1 MAPPRNLLRLFDHNP
16 PPREFVTDLFCDRE
30 EPMELGLSTLAGLPE
45 CAEILAVYGETRAG
59 KSHFV
64 RVLLDKLERREGR
77 ARVET
82 INANNRGVAR
92 AVLQDIFL
100 ALWRVLN
107 EEVRGVVAADQRA
120 AFEEFLADLDERRA
134 LVTQEVAERS
144 DEASDSVGTAVE
156 AGLGAKVGALEVKL
170 GDRTEQRT
178 ASSARRVRRAP
189 GEAELVEY
197 IRDALDA
204 LRQHQV
210 DRPLVLL
217 VDDLDLLHRRGRE
230 GSEESSRLVDRLKP
244 IAEHPQIL
252 VIVTVRA
259 AYFNGRDKD
268 FNDFVRL
275 RLLGDDDLREVYRR
289 HVALFHEG
297 VEVFDAAALDV
308 LVRAAKGR
316 VGMFLKS
323 CRDVSRFH
331 ASRLRR
337 GLAVGLDGIEAFVRA
352 ELEELRQNPDS
363 LHLVPALE
371 RALENG
377 QLEVELTADLQDTPL
392 LYSVLHPVPGQPH
405 RYAISP
411 LWAAALRPKKDLPS

>member
-1 MAPPRNLLRLFDHNP
+1 MPAKNLLRLFDHNP
-16 PPREFVTDLFCDRE
+16 PPREFITELFCGRD

-64 RVLLDKLERREGR
+64 RVLLDRLERREGR
-77 ARVET
+77 VRVEA
-82 INANNRGVAR
+82 INANNRGAAR

-100 ALWRVLN
+100 ALWRILH
-107 EEVRGVVAADQRA
+107 EEVRGVVGPSQRA
-120 AFEEFLADLDERRA
+120 GFEAFLDDLERRRA
-134 LVTQEVAERS
+134 LVTQEIVERS
-144 DEASDSVGTAVE
+144 DEASGSVATSAE
-156 AGLGAKVGALEVKL
+156 AGLSLKL
-170 GDRTEQRT
+170 GGVE
-178 ASSARRVRRAP
+178 ARVGERAELRAGSGSRQVQRAP
-189 GEAELVEY
+189 GEAELVEF

-230 GSEESSRLVDRLKP
+230 GSEESARLVDRLKP
-244 IAEHPQIL
+244 IAEHPQVL

-275 RLLGDDDLREVYRR
+275 RLLGDDDLRAVYRR

-297 VEVFDAAALDV
+297 VEVFDDEALDV

-331 ASRLRR
+331 AAQLRR
-337 GLAVGLDGIEAFVRA
+337 RVAVGVDGVRA
-352 ELEELRQNPDS
+352 YVRSELDELRQNPDS
-363 LHLVPALE
+363 LHVVPALE
-371 RALENG
+371 RALEAG
-377 QLEVELTADLQDTPL
+377 QLELEVTADLQDTPL
-392 LYSVLHPVPGQPH
+392 LYTVLHPVPGQPD

-411 LWAAALRPKKDLPS
+411 LWAAALRPRAEGGA

>member
-1 MAPPRNLLRLFDHNP
+1 MPPRNLLRLFDHNP
-16 PPREFVTDLFCDRE
+16 PPREFVTALFCDRE

-45 CAEILAVYGETRAG
+45 CSEILAVYGETRAG

-64 RVLLDKLERREGR
+64 RVLLDKLVRREGR
-77 ARVET
+77 VRVELV
-82 INANNRGVAR
+82 NANNRGAAR
-92 AVLQDIFL
+92 AVLQDVFL
-100 ALWRVLN
+100 ALWRILH
-107 EEVRGVVAADQRA
+107 EEVRGVVGPSQRA
-120 AFEEFLADLDERRA
+120 HFDAFLDDMELRRA
-134 LVTQEVAERS
+134 LVTMEVAEHSEERS
-144 DEASDSVGTAVE
+144 ESTSASAE
-156 AGLGAKVGALEVKL
+156 AGAGVKAGPFEAKL
-170 GDRTEQRT
+170 GERTEARTGSGQRRVQRT
-178 ASSARRVRRAP
+178 P
-189 GEAELVEY
+189 GEGELVEY

-230 GSEESSRLVDRLKP
+230 GSEESARLVDRLKP
-244 IAEHPQIL
+244 VAEHPQVL

-275 RLLGDDDLREVYRR
+275 RLIGDDDLRAVYRR
-289 HVALFHEG
+289 HVELFHEG
-297 VEVFDAAALDV
+297 VEVFDGPALDV

-331 ASRLRR
+331 ASGLRR
-337 GLAVGLDGIEAFVRA
+337 GVAVGLDGVEGFVRS

-363 LHLVPALE
+363 LHVVPALE
-371 RALENG
+371 RALEGG
-377 QLEVELTADLQDTPL
+377 QLEVEIAADLQDTPL
-392 LYSVLHPVPGQPH
+392 LYSVLHPVPGQPT

-411 LWAAALRPKKDLPS
+411 LWAAALRPRRAPTP

>member
-1 MAPPRNLLRLFDHNP
+1 MPPKNLLRLFDHNP
-16 PPREFVTDLFCDRE
+16 PPREFVSELLCDRE

-45 CAEILAVYGETRAG
+45 CSEILAVYGETRAG

-64 RVLLDKLERREGR
+64 RALLDRLERREGR
-77 ARVET
+77 VRVEV

-100 ALWRVLN
+100 SLWRILN
-107 EEVRGVVAADQRA
+107 EEVRGVVSPSERA
-120 AFEEFLADLDERRA
+120 HFDAFLDDLEARRS
-134 LVTQEVAERS
+134 LVTQEFSERS
-144 DEASDSVGTAVE
+144 EESNESSATGSE
-156 AGLGAKVGALEVKL
+156 AGFGVKAGPFEAKL
-170 GDRTEQRT
+170 GDRVEAR
-178 ASSARRVRRAP
+178 AGSSRRRVQRAP
-189 GEAELVEY
+189 GEPELVEY

-275 RLLGDDDLREVYRR
+275 RLLGDDALREVYRR
-289 HVALFHEG
+289 HVALFHDG
-297 VEVFDAAALDV
+297 VEVFDGAALDV

-323 CRDVSRFH
+323 CRDVSRFY

-337 GLAVGLDGIEAFVRA
+337 GVAVGVDGIEGFVRS

-377 QLEVELTADLQDTPL
+377 QLELEITTDLQDTPL
-392 LYSVLHPVPGQPH
+392 LYSVLHPVPGQPT

-411 LWAAALRPKKDLPS
+411 LWAAALRPKKATS

>member
-1 MAPPRNLLRLFDHNP
+1 MRPKNLLRLFDHNP
-16 PPREFVTDLFCDRE
+16 PPREFVTELFCNRE

-45 CAEILAVYGETRAG
+45 CAEILAVYGETRSG

-77 ARVET
+77 VRVEV

-92 AVLQDIFL
+92 AVLQDVFL
-100 ALWRVLN
+100 ALWRILH
-107 EEVRGVVAADQRA
+107 EEVRGVVGPAQRA
-120 AFEEFLADLDERRA
+120 GFEAFLDDLEQRRA
-134 LVTQEVAERS
+134 LVTSEVAEQS
-144 DEASDSVGTAVE
+144 EEASDSVATTAE
-156 AGLGAKVGALEVKL
+156 AGVTVKTAGFEARA
-170 GDRTEQRT
+170 GDRTELR
-178 ASSARRVRRAP
+178 SGIGRRRVHRAP
-189 GEAELVEY
+189 TDGELVEF
-197 IRDALDA
+197 IRDELDA

-230 GSEESSRLVDRLKP
+230 GSEESARLVDRLKP

-275 RLLGDDDLREVYRR
+275 RLLSDDDLRAVYRR
-289 HVALFHEG
+289 HVELFHEG
-297 VEVFDAAALDV
+297 VEVFDEAALDV

-331 ASRLRR
+331 AAQLRR
-337 GLAVGLDGIEAFVRA
+337 RAAVGLDGVESFVRS
-352 ELEELRQNPDS
+352 ELDELRQNPDS

-371 RALENG
+371 RALEGG
-377 QLEVELTADLQDTPL
+377 QLEVELPGDLQDTPL
-392 LYSVLHPVPGQPH
+392 LYSVLHPVPGQPG

-411 LWAAALRPKKDLPS
+411 LWAAALRPRKVPPA